1 MGVPI
6 MFSKRSLNPAPAAGP
21 TSPFEALDLRALG
34 AEALKNPAASAGGA
48 GLFLVLAAAAMVLV
62 AGDPSAGAPSVHIKL
77 SQPGAPP
84 PPPGWREALSPDTPG
99 DAPVSQDSL
108 QLLPGAQASADGGP
122 GPGEAVITV
131 AGAEGGPPDRSAQA
145 LPPAPLIGLTAPGP
159 GGSLLPMIAAD
170 GRTPYQAYARPFRSN
185 GQPKIALVIG
195 GLGLNAKSTRE
206 AIEQLPPEVT
216 LSFVPY
222 AEGLQGWIDLA
233 RANGHEVLLEA
244 PMEPNDY
251 PDNDPGPYTLMSGGK
266 APETLQKLDW
276 LLSRATGYFGVT
288 NYLGSKFVT
297 SDAAMAIFDAGL
309 KRRGLAFI
317 DDGSA
322 AARGGGLPRVSAD
335 RVIDDQLAGD
345 VIDKQLQALETSAT
359 RNGQALGAGFAYPV
373 TLAQVGRWA
382 QSLSQRGY
390 QLAPTSS
397 LLIHR

>member
-1 MGVPI
+1 
-6 MFSKRSLNPAPAAGP
+6 MFSKRSFNPVPAAAPAGL
-21 TSPFEALDLRALG
+21 FGALDLRALG
-34 AEALKNPAASAGGA
+34 AEALKKPAVSAGGA
-48 GLFLVLAAAAMVLV
+48 GLFFLLAAAAMVLV
-62 AGDPSAGAPSVHIKL
+62 VGDPSAGAPSVNIKL

-99 DAPVSQDSL
+99 DAPVSQDTL
-108 QLLPGAQASADGGP
+108 QLLAGATPADAPPMPGQ
-122 GPGEAVITV
+122 AVITM
-131 AGAEGGPPDRSAQA
+131 AGAPGPDGVPADRAAQA
-145 LPPAPLIGLTAPGP
+145 LAPAPLVGLTTPGP
-159 GGSLLPMIAAD
+159 GGSLLPVIAAD
-170 GRTPYQAYARPFRSN
+170 GRNPAQAYARPFHSN

-251 PDNDPGPYTLMSGGK
+251 PDNDPGPYTLMTAGK
-266 APETLQKLDW
+266 APDTLQKLDW

-297 SDAAMAIFDAGL
+297 SDSAMSIFDAGL
-309 KRRGLAFI
+309 KRRGLAFV

-322 AARGGGLPRVSAD
+322 SARGGGLPRVSAD

-359 RNGQALGAGFAYPV
+359 RNGQSLGAGFAYPV
-373 TLAQVGRWA
+373 TLAEVGRWA
-382 QSLSQRGY
+382 QALSQHGY
-390 QLAPTSS
+390 QLAPASA

>member
-1 MGVPI
+1 
-6 MFSKRSLNPAPAAGP
+6 MFSKRPLNPVPAAGP
-21 TSPFEALDLRALG
+21 SGPLQLLDLRALG
-34 AEALKNPAASAGGA
+34 ADALRKPGLSAGGA
-48 GLFLVLAAAAMVLV
+48 ALVLLMFGSALVLF

-84 PPPGWREALSPDTPG
+84 PPPGWREALSPDAPG
-99 DAPVSQDSL
+99 DAPVSQDNL
-108 QLLPGAQASADGGP
+108 QLLANAAPAATDTAP
-122 GPGEAVITV
+122 AGEAVITLP
-131 AGAEGGPPDRSAQA
+131 GADAAASPDHSAQA
-145 LPPAPLIGLTAPGP
+145 LPAAPLIGLTAPGP
-159 GGSLLPMIAAD
+159 GGALLPAVAAD
-170 GRTPYQAYARPFRSN
+170 GRTPFQAYARPFHSN

-233 RANGHEVLLEA
+233 RASGHEVLLEA

-251 PDNDPGPYTLMSGGK
+251 PDNDPGPYTLLTAGK
-266 APETLQKLDW
+266 APDTLQKLDW

-297 SDAAMAIFDAGL
+297 SDTAMAIFDAGL
-309 KRRGLAFI
+309 KRRGLAFV

-322 AARGGGLPRVSAD
+322 SGRGGGLPRASAD

-345 VIDKQLQALETSAT
+345 VIEKQLQSLETSAT
-359 RNGQALGAGFAYPV
+359 RNGQSLGAGFAYPV
-373 TLAQVGRWA
+373 TLAEVSRWT
-382 QSLSQRGY
+382 QSLNQRGY
-390 QLAPTSS
+390 QLAPASA
-397 LLIHR
+397 LLMHR

>member
-1 MGVPI
+1 

-21 TSPFEALDLRALG
+21 ASPFEALNLRALG
-34 AEALKNPAASAGGA
+34 AEVLKKPAVSAAGAGGLLLLAASA
-48 GLFLVLAAAAMVLV
+48 LVLF

-77 SQPGAPP
+77 SQAGAPP
-84 PPPGWREALSPDTPG
+84 PPPGWREALSPDAPG
-99 DAPVSQDSL
+99 DAPISQDNL
-108 QLLPGAQASADGGP
+108 QLLAANTTTAPDADAGQ
-122 GPGEAVITV
+122 AVITLPS
-131 AGAEGGPPDRSAQA
+131 ADAAPGDRSGQA

-159 GGSLLPMIAAD
+159 GGALLPAVAAD
-170 GRTPYQAYARPFRSN
+170 GRTPFQAYARPFRPN

-251 PDNDPGPYTLMSGGK
+251 PQNDPGPYTLLTAGK

-297 SDAAMAIFDAGL
+297 SDSAMAILDMGL
-309 KRRGLAFI
+309 KRRGLAFV

-322 AARGGGLPRVSAD
+322 STRGGGLPRVSAD

-345 VIDKQLQALETSAT
+345 VIEKQLQSLEVSAT
-359 RNGQALGAGFAYPV
+359 RNGQSLGAGFAYPV
-373 TLAQVGRWA
+373 TLAEVNHWTQG
-382 QSLSQRGY
+382 LNQRGY
-390 QLAPTSS
+390 QLAPASA

>member
-1 MGVPI
+1 
-6 MFSKRSLNPAPAAGP
+6 MFSKRPLNPAPAAGP
-21 TSPFEALDLRALG
+21 ASPFEALDLRALG
-34 AEALKNPAASAGGA
+34 AEALKRPMTSAGGA
-48 GLFLVLAAAAMVLV
+48 GAFFILVAMGLVLF

-99 DAPVSQDSL
+99 DATVSQDNL
-108 QLLPGAQASADGGP
+108 QLLASNAPATPDGAP
-122 GPGEAVITV
+122 PGEAVITLP
-131 AGAEGGPPDRSAQA
+131 GADGAPSADHSAQA
-145 LPPAPLIGLTAPGP
+145 LPPAPMIGLTAPGP
-159 GGSLLPMIAAD
+159 GGTLLPAIAQD
-170 GRTPYQAYARPFRSN
+170 GRTPFQAYARPFHSN

-195 GLGLNAKSTRE
+195 GLGLNAKATRE

-251 PDNDPGPYTLMSGGK
+251 PNNDPGPYTLLTAGK
-266 APETLQKLDW
+266 APDTLQKLDW

-297 SDAAMAIFDAGL
+297 SDTAMSIFDAGL
-309 KRRGLAFI
+309 KRRGLAFV

-322 AARGGGLPRVSAD
+322 SARGGGLPRASAD

-345 VIDKQLQALETSAT
+345 VIEKQLQALEASAT
-359 RNGQALGAGFAYPV
+359 RNGQSLGAGFAYPV
-373 TLAQVGRWA
+373 TLAEVNHWT
-382 QSLSQRGY
+382 QSLNQRGY
-390 QLAPTSS
+390 QLAPASA
-397 LLIHR
+397 LLIRR

>member
-1 MGVPI
+1 
-6 MFSKRSLNPAPAAGP
+6 MFSKRSLNPVPAAGP

-34 AEALKNPAASAGGA
+34 AEALKKPAMSAGGA
-48 GLFLVLAAAAMVLV
+48 GVLLLLAASALVLF

-99 DAPVSQDSL
+99 DAPVSQDNL
-108 QLLPGAQASADGGP
+108 QLLAANTPTPPDGAP
-122 GPGEAVITV
+122 PGEAVITLPGPD
-131 AGAEGGPPDRSAQA
+131 GATPDHSAQA
-145 LPPAPLIGLTAPGP
+145 LAPAPLIGLTAPGP
-159 GGSLLPMIAAD
+159 GGALLPAVAAD
-170 GRTPYQAYARPFRSN
+170 GRTPFQAYARPFHSN
-185 GQPKIALVIG
+185 GQPKVALVIG

-222 AEGLQGWIDLA
+222 AEGLQAWIDLA

-251 PDNDPGPYTLMSGGK
+251 PDNDPGPYTLLTAGK

-297 SDAAMAIFDAGL
+297 SDTAMGIFDAGL
-309 KRRGLAFI
+309 KRRGLAFV

-322 AARGGGLPRVSAD
+322 SARGGGLPRASAD

-345 VIDKQLQALETSAT
+345 VIDKQLQSLEVSAT

-373 TLAQVGRWA
+373 TLAEVSRWT
-382 QSLSQRGY
+382 QSLGQHGY
-390 QLAPTSS
+390 QLAPASA